1 MRETQQMGVFQ
12 QPSRDKTLRAIL
24 PPQALVLAPMSGITD
39 PPFRLLAREK
49 GADLAYTEMV
59 SAEGLVRG
67 NNGCSRLLE
76 TYSSEGP
83 LMGQLFGTDPAA
95 LAEAASRVQEMGL
108 AGVDINAGCPAAKIV
123 KKGAGAALLRDP
135 QRLREILTQV
145 RNALRIPLGIKIR
158 SGWDEESRNY
168 LEVVQM
174 AEDCG
179 VDLVAIHPRPRSQK
193 FSGEA
198 DWGLIRMAKERTS
211 LTIVGNGDVRS
222 PADAA
227 RMLKETGCD
236 GVMIGRGSWGNP
248 WIFARVR
255 GLVHEGRDIP
265 LPTLEQREKL
275 ILRHLE
281 LHLERKGAPWGL
293 LTFIK
298 HVGWYLKG
306 YPAVAA
312 FRKRINTIRS
322 KEAFIREI
330 EAYFRSIER
339 TQGGTS
345 CPLSMP
351 TA

>member
-1 MRETQQMGVFQ
+1 MGVFQ
-12 QPSRDKTLRAIL
+12 QPSRYKTLRAIL

-39 PPFRLLAREK
+39 PPFRRLAREK

-67 NNGCSRLLE
+67 NNGCRRLLE
-76 TYSSEGP
+76 AYPFEGP
-83 LMGQLFGTDPAA
+83 LMGQLFGRDPAA

-108 AGVDINAGCPAAKIV
+108 DGVDINVGCPAARIV
-123 KKGAGAALLRDP
+123 QKGAGAALLREP
-135 QRLREILTQV
+135 QRLREILKQV

-158 SGWDEESRNY
+158 LGWDEGSRNC
-168 LEVVQM
+168 LEIVQM

-179 VDLVAIHPRPRSQK
+179 VDLVAIHPRLRSQK
-193 FSGEA
+193 FAGEA
-198 DWGLIRMAKERTS
+198 DWGFISMAKERS
-211 LTIVGNGDVRS
+211 GLTIIGNGDVRS
-222 PADAA
+222 PEDAA
-227 RMLKETGCD
+227 RMLQETGCD

-248 WIFARVR
+248 WIFERTR
-255 GLVHEGRDIP
+255 GLIHEGQDIP
-265 LPTLEQREKL
+265 LPTWEEREGV

-281 LHLERKGAPWGL
+281 MHLERKSAPWGL

-330 EAYFRSIER
+330 ETYFRYIESI
-339 TQGGTS
+339 QGGTS

>member
-1 MRETQQMGVFQ
+1 MMPEQRV
-12 QPSRDKTLRAIL
+12 LRNIL
-24 PPQALVLAPMSGITD
+24 PSQALVLAPMSGISD

-76 TYSSEGP
+76 ANPAEGP
-83 LMGQLFGTDPAA
+83 LIGQLFGTDPAV

-108 AGVDINAGCPAAKIV
+108 HGVDINVGCPAAKIV
-123 KKGAGAALLRDP
+123 KKGAGAALLREP
-135 QRLREILTQV
+135 QRLREILKQV
-145 RNALRIPLGIKIR
+145 RDGIRIPLGIKIR
-158 SGWDEESRNY
+158 SGWDEENCNC
-168 LEVVQM
+168 LEIVQM

-179 VDLVAIHPRPRSQK
+179 VDLVAIHPRLRSQK

-198 DWGLIRMAKERTS
+198 DWGLIRMAKERTG
-211 LTIVGNGDVRS
+211 LTIIGNGDVRS

-227 RMLKETGCD
+227 RMLQETGCD

-248 WIFARVR
+248 WIFERVR
-255 GLVHEGRDIP
+255 RLIDGGQDTS
-265 LPTLEQREKL
+265 LPTLEQKERL

-281 LHLERKGAPWGL
+281 LHLERKSAPWGL

-322 KEAFIREI
+322 KEAFIPEI
-330 EAYFRSIER
+330 EAYFRYVESI
-339 TQGGTS
+339 QGGTS